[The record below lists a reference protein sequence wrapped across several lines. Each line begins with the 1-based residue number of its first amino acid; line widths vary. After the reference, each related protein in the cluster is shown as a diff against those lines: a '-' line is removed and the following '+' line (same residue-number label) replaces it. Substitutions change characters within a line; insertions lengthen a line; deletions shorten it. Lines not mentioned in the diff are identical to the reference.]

1 MRVAR
6 KLRSRLYRSL
16 FVTFS
21 RQPAFLILETIANNH
36 QILLVLTFPKCG
48 LSFCVVN
55 HTGDIKI
62 SIVLNETK
70 IVEILIISGNI
81 ESTER
86 QSTF

>member
-55 HTGDIKI
+55 HTGDIKNFVKI

-70 IVEILIISGNI
+70 IVEI
-81 ESTER
+81 
-86 QSTF
+86 